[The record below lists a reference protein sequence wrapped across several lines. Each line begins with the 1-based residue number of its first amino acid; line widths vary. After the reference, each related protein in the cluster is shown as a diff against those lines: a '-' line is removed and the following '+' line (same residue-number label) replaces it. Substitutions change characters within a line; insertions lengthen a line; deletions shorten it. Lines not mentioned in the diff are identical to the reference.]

1 MQGMPVLLQALRKFL
16 HKSLLICIHAIAWSV
31 LALGVLLFMQWPLR
45 EWVQAYSRQANDVA
59 QIVFALLAAASI
71 AAASMAGTHLSAHV
85 ATHTNANVAT
95 HINANVATH
104 SGNAAT
110 QQPAWRK
117 WALALCVLPWAV
129 FMLWASA
136 PLAWNALVSLEK
148 FGETSTPGFFIIK
161 CAVLLMAVLVLMQTL
176 LQLQRDPPA

>member
-31 LALGVLLFMQWPLR
+31 LALGVLLFVQWPLR

-85 ATHTNANVAT
+85 VT

-104 SGNAAT
+104 SGNAAA

-161 CAVLLMAVLVLMQTL
+161 CAVLLMAVLVLVQTL

>member
-16 HKSLLICIHAIAWSV
+16 HKSLHICIHAIAWSV

-85 ATHTNANVAT
+85 ATH
-95 HINANVATH
+95 INANVATH
-104 SGNAAT
+104 SGNAAA

-161 CAVLLMAVLVLMQTL
+161 CAVLLMAVLVLVQTL

>member
-31 LALGVLLFMQWPLR
+31 LALGVLLFVQWPLR

-85 ATHTNANVAT
+85 VT

-104 SGNAAT
+104 SGYAAA

-161 CAVLLMAVLVLMQTL
+161 CAVLLMAVLVLVQTL

>member
-31 LALGVLLFMQWPLR
+31 LALGLLLFMQWPLR

-95 HINANVATH
+95 H
-104 SGNAAT
+104 SGNAAA

-161 CAVLLMAVLVLMQTL
+161 CAVLLMAVLVLVQTL

>member
-71 AAASMAGTHLSAHV
+71 AAASMAGTHLSAH
-85 ATHTNANVAT
+85 VAT

>member
-31 LALGVLLFMQWPLR
+31 LALGVLLFVQWPLR

-85 ATHTNANVAT
+85 VT

-161 CAVLLMAVLVLMQTL
+161 CAVLLMAVLVLVQTL

>member
-85 ATHTNANVAT
+85 VT

-104 SGNAAT
+104 SGNAAA

-161 CAVLLMAVLVLMQTL
+161 CAVLLMAVLVLVQTL

>member
-16 HKSLLICIHAIAWSV
+16 HKSLHICIHAIAWSV

-85 ATHTNANVAT
+85 VT